1 MTTLSGII
9 TPSNVLTA
17 TNTQTVT
24 NKTINLASNTL
35 VATSAQLAAAVTD
48 ETGSGALVFGT
59 NPTITAL
66 EEKSVAIASSDIN
79 LAAANYFTKTISGA
93 TTFTVSNT
101 ASSGDVSAFILILTN
116 GGSDTV
122 TFFSG
127 VTWAAGT
134 APTLT
139 AAGVDILGFFTIDGG
154 TTWRG
159 LVLALDI
166 KAP

>member
-17 TNTQTVT
+17 SSTATLT
-24 NKTINLASNTL
+24 NKTINLTSNTL
-35 VATSAQLAAAVTD
+35 VATSSQLASAVTD

-59 NPTITAL
+59 TPTLTGL
-66 EEKSVAIASSDIN
+66 REKSVAVASSDID
-79 LAAANYFTKTISGA
+79 LSLGNYFTKTISGA
-93 TTFTVSNT
+93 TTFTVSNV
-101 ASSGDVSAFILILTN
+101 ASSGDVAAFIIILTD

-122 TFFSG
+122 TWFSG

-139 AAGVDILGFFTIDGG
+139 ASGVDLIGFFTIDGG